1 MHPVNILLLSSE
13 IAPWASVGGLGDIAS
28 SLPKALRDA
37 GHDARLFIPLWPALE
52 RGDLPRS
59 DEGALSLPFGLGACR
74 IWRMDLAG
82 VPAYAVEHRDLFSR
96 ANPYEGSEDDAAWR
110 FAFLCRAAYEFSRA
124 NDWKCDILHLN
135 DWPTAGVAPIVA
147 AARRAG
153 DPFALSVRTV
163 LTIHNQAH
171 QGYASSG
178 LMRALSV
185 PDDFFN
191 ADGLESFGRVNLL
204 KGGIVFS
211 DAITTVSP
219 TYAREITSEPAGN
232 GLSPLLRRRGVE
244 GILNGADYVAWDPST
259 DLAIPAHFDVDH
271 LEGKAACKRALL
283 GEMGLSAPDAPLF
296 ALVTRLVPQKGLDLF
311 YGALDWCLDEMR
323 ISLAVLG
330 TGDPGAEQFF
340 RDVAARHPGRA
351 AARIGFDGSLARRM
365 YAASDFFLMPSLF
378 EPCGLAQMYA
388 MRYGS
393 LPLVHATGGLED
405 TVWQY
410 EEATGNG
417 TGFKF
422 YHPSPAALHDVVGW
436 ATSTYFDRPAHY
448 ASLRRNAMNA
458 RFTWEK
464 SAAEY
469 VALYRRVRG
478 G

>member
-1 MHPVNILLLSSE
+1 MNILLLSSE

-37 GHDARLFIPLWPALE
+37 GHDARLFVPFWPALE
-52 RGDLPRS
+52 RAGLRRE
-59 DEGALSLPFGLGACR
+59 DEGALALPFGLGACR

-96 ANPYEGSEDDAAWR
+96 DRPYEGSEDDAAWR

-124 NDWKCDILHLN
+124 NDWRSDILHLN
-135 DWPTAGVAPIVA
+135 DWPTSALAPIVA
-147 AARRAG
+147 AARRAA
-153 DPFALSVRTV
+153 DPFAQSVRTI

-171 QGYASSG
+171 QGYASAD
-178 LMRALSV
+178 LLRALAL
-185 PDDFFN
+185 PEDFFN

-232 GLSPLLRRRGVE
+232 GLSPLLRRRGVA
-244 GILNGADYVAWDPST
+244 GILNGADYAAWNPATDP
-259 DLAIPAHFDVDH
+259 AIPAHFDTSG
-271 LEGKAACKRALL
+271 LAGKAECKRSLREEL
-283 GEMGLSAPDAPLF
+283 GLADADAPLF

-311 YGALDWCLDEMR
+311 YGAMDWCLDEMR

-340 RDVAARHPGRA
+340 RDVAARYPGRA
-351 AARIGFDGSLARRM
+351 AVRIGFDGALARRM

-405 TVWQY
+405 TVRQY
-410 EEATGNG
+410 DERTGSG

-436 ATSTYFDRPAHY
+436 ATSTYFDRPAHF
-448 ASLRRNAMNA
+448 ASLRRQAMET
-458 RFTWEK
+458 RFTWET
-464 SAAEY
+464 SAADY
-469 VALYRRVRG
+469 LALYRRVRG
-478 G
+478 A